1 MKISIEV
8 VAILALISVKGFW
21 FGHAS
26 LFRMKITHGSFSPN

>member
-8 VAILALISVKGFW
+8 VAISALISGKGFW

-26 LFRMKITHGSFSPN
+26 LFRMKITYGLFSPN